1 MELTA
6 EKQAKTYQKNELK
19 GKPLSEIVDN
29 GWNRLSELY
38 GTDMRKLASQHNFKH
53 S

>member
-6 EKQAKTYQKNELK
+6 EKQATTCSKENLK
-19 GKPLSEIVDN
+19 GKPLSEVVDN

-38 GTDMRKLASQHNFKH
+38 GVDMRKLAVQHAFNE
-53 S
+53 